1 MFLDDMQSF
10 FKDNIYTCILGVGGF
25 RLLFAVAV
33 IMSHSGSI
41 FGYTLLNGDIAVE
54 SFFIISGFYMALILT
69 KKYTGKG
76 SYKLFISNRL
86 LRLYPI
92 YWFILGVAVVLS
104 IITLLW
110 LHHSFLLT
118 TYIQNWNI
126 INIQTKFFLIISN
139 IFIFFQDWILFFDF
153 NPSTGSLVFT
163 WNSKILHP
171 LLGQNFLFIPQAWT
185 IGIELSFYLIA
196 PFIVKLRSRDISL
209 IIIASILIKILLYYL
224 GLFGGPWNYYFFL
237 TELALFLVGILCY
250 RLHENIAINETTFSI
265 IAVNI
270 NKKIIYCLVFFLICF
285 TIFYNNIPNWII
297 PVGCEYWGYLLV
309 FSMALP
315 FLFKLTKDS
324 SLDRSIGELSYPV
337 YISHWLLISLAGYT
351 FGRYVNPDINNIV
364 LILVCIIVSIGLNY
378 FIQSPIDRYRQ
389 KRANKGAK

>member
-1 MFLDDMQSF
+1 MICSRFLRI
-10 FKDNIYTCILGVGGF
+10 IYILVLGVGGF